1 MGLLDQLA
9 GQFFSQLTGG
19 RREQSGLM
27 DMIFSLVQNYPGGL
41 AGLVQQF
48 TQAGYADQAKSW
60 VSTGENLPISP
71 EQIISALGARKVNSM
86 AQEFSLN
93 QQTAASGLAGL
104 LPIIVD
110 RLTPKGQVT
119 EADELSSLLS
129 GLREEL

>member
-19 RREQSGLM
+19 QRERSGLM

-48 TQAGYADQAKSW
+48 TQTGYADQAKSW
-60 VSTGENLPISP
+60 VSTGENVPISP

-86 AQEFSLN
+86 AQEYDLN
-93 QQTAASGLAGL
+93 HQTAASGLAGL

-119 EADELSSLLS
+119 EGDEFSSLLA
-129 GLREEL
+129 GLREEP

>member
-9 GQFFSQLTGG
+9 GQFLRQLTGG
-19 RREQSGLM
+19 RREQSGLL

-60 VSTGENLPISP
+60 VGTGENLPISP

-86 AQEFSLN
+86 AQEFNVN

-119 EADELSSLLS
+119 QGDELSSLLS
-129 GLREEL
+129 GLQKEL